1 MGSKTLCMRKLIFAL
16 TIVSFLL
23 SSAAYAPP
31 TATASEIVTARGRY
45 FTEVPE
51 TIISIEFV
59 DGNVIATESHTLAI
73 TGDFSGTYPHIGRL
87 VFRPD
92 RTATLQAS
100 GTFTGT
106 LFGVSGTL
114 DIFLTGLA
122 TGPNPGE
129 LSILE
134 SRLVIL
140 RGTGGLAN
148 LHGEGIIEGTED
160 AGVYS
165 FQVHFAP

>member
-31 TATASEIVTARGRY
+31 TATASEIATATGSW
-45 FTEVPE
+45 FTVVPRAI
-51 TIISIEFV
+51 TSIEFV
-59 DGNVIATESHTLAI
+59 DGNVIAHEIHTVAI

-92 RTATLQAS
+92 RTATFQVN

-106 LFGVSGTL
+106 VFGVSGTL
-114 DIFLTGLA
+114 DFYFTGLA
-122 TGPNPGE
+122 T
-129 LSILE
+129 
-134 SRLVIL
+134 
-140 RGTGGLAN
+140 
-148 LHGEGIIEGTED
+148 
-160 AGVYS
+160 
-165 FQVHFAP
+165 